1 MSVAPPVSTLYI
13 ALQDRLTPTDPN
25 LVVVAACKKYFVG
38 IQDGGQNLMERQY
51 FGKRQKTW
59 KQARTSQQSTRGV
72 QK

>member
-38 IQDGGQNLMERQY
+38 I
-51 FGKRQKTW
+51 
-59 KQARTSQQSTRGV
+59 
-72 QK
+72 